1 MGGVNLT
8 ITVCV
13 LVGQCESMFD
23 EPEVVGS
30 RLACP
35 DCTRM
40 IEVRSLVWGILE
52 WATEELGRLEDH
64 FDDVFVVLGLG
75 C

>member
-8 ITVCV
+8 VAVRV
-13 LVGQCESMFD
+13 LVGQCESVLD
-23 EPEVVGS
+23 EPKIVGP

-35 DCTRM
+35 NGAGM
-40 IEVRSLVWGILE
+40 VKVGSLVWGVFE
-52 WATEELGRLEDH
+52 WTAEELRGLEDH
-64 FDDVFVVLGLG
+64 FNDVFVVLGLG

>member
-1 MGGVNLT
+1 MNLT
-8 ITVCV
+8 VAVRV
-13 LVGQCESMFD
+13 LVGQCESVLD
-23 EPEVVGS
+23 EPEIVGS

-35 DCTRM
+35 NGAGV
-40 IEVRSLVWGILE
+40 IEVGSFVWSVLE
-52 WATEELGRLEDH
+52 WTAEELCGLEDH